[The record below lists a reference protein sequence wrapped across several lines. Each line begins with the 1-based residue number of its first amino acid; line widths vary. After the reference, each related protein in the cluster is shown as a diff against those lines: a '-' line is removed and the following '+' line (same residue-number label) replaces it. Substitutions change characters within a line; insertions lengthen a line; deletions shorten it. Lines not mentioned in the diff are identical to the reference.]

1 MSRSALTV
9 VGAAG
14 AAAAL
19 AAGIAL
25 ALTGGGA
32 GRPGAAA
39 LADRFP
45 AVPPPQTLRVVSVSP
60 PDGSAGVNGTG
71 PLTVTF
77 SAPLAA
83 GSPMPRLS
91 PAIPGTWRHAGDA
104 AVFTPATGFVAG
116 TRVRVTVPGGD
127 TGVRSAA
134 GTVLPAGTGTAFAT
148 GRYSLLRLQQILA
161 QLGYL
166 PLSWAPVLGATI
178 TPGDAAAQLAAAY
191 APPQG
196 AFAWRWSGYPRS
208 MYSLWRRGSA
218 NVLDSGA
225 ITAFEADHGLQPD
238 GVAGPALWAALLR
251 AAAAGDGDRNA
262 YSYAI
267 TSEAAPETLA
277 IWRDGHEV
285 FSSLA
290 NTGIPDSPTPLG
302 TFPVYEK
309 LPFQIM
315 RGTNPDGSSYADPVQ
330 WVSYFEG
337 GAAVHYFPRG
347 SYGWRQSLGC
357 VELPYGPAEE
367 AYRYLPYGTLVHV
380 IP

>member
-1 MSRSALTV
+1 MYRSALTIA
-9 VGAAG
+9 GAAG

-19 AAGIAL
+19 ATGIAL
-25 ALTGGGA
+25 ALTSGGGA
-32 GRPGAAA
+32 RPGAAA
-39 LADRFP
+39 LADRVP
-45 AVPPPQTLRVVSVSP
+45 AAPPQTLRVVSVSP
-60 PDGSAGVNGTG
+60 RDGSAGVNGTA

-83 GSPMPRLS
+83 ASPMPRLS
-91 PAIPGTWRHAGDA
+91 PAIPGTWRGAGDA
-104 AVFTPATGFVAG
+104 AVFTPAAGFVAG

-127 TGVRSAA
+127 TGARSAA
-134 GTVLPAGTGTAFAT
+134 GTVLPAATSSAFTT

-191 APPQG
+191 TPPQG
-196 AFAWRWSGYPRS
+196 AFSWRWPGYPRS
-208 MYSLWRRGSA
+208 MYSLWRRGAA

-225 ITAFEADHGLQPD
+225 ITAFEADHGLRPD
-238 GVAGPALWAALLR
+238 GVAGPAVWAALLR
-251 AAAAGDGDRNA
+251 AAAAGTGDRHA

-267 TSEAAPETLA
+267 ASEAAPETLT

-285 FSSLA
+285 FSSLD
-290 NTGIPDSPTPLG
+290 NTGIYDSPTPVG

-315 RGTNPDGSSYADPVQ
+315 RGTNPNGSYYADPVQ